1 MRFFLTISMIV
12 FLQTTHVVSSGLDD
26 FSKALDP
33 SLNSKE
39 AKDLYQSA
47 LDSNDLPLD
56 KQVEAL
62 QWIAV
67 FLTDE
72 VFLGEGEH
80 RNHEKAIT
88 LLHRSLALSDGKNE
102 YSHKLLAGI
111 LFNEGD
117 IEGSIKHALR
127 AAPDDYE
134 NNLVLGRAYFA
145 NSDFSDAEEALLNA
159 WGIASEQELPWGVRD
174 QALLI
179 ACMAYK
185 QNFEDH
191 ALANLSDGLAEDYL
205 RKETSDSDNFQN
217 IEYVK
222 ILKGEATGYESLK
235 SFYGKDLARAHFYAG
250 IRFSILG
257 NNKLALSHFKKADD
271 IGW

>member
-1 MRFFLTISMIV
+1 MIV

-88 LLHRSLALSDGKNE
+88 L
-102 YSHKLLAGI
+102 
-111 LFNEGD
+111 
-117 IEGSIKHALR
+117 
-127 AAPDDYE
+127 
-134 NNLVLGRAYFA
+134 
-145 NSDFSDAEEALLNA
+145 
-159 WGIASEQELPWGVRD
+159 
-174 QALLI
+174 
-179 ACMAYK
+179 
-185 QNFEDH
+185 
-191 ALANLSDGLAEDYL
+191 
-205 RKETSDSDNFQN
+205 
-217 IEYVK
+217 
-222 ILKGEATGYESLK
+222 
-235 SFYGKDLARAHFYAG
+235 
-250 IRFSILG
+250 
-257 NNKLALSHFKKADD
+257 
-271 IGW
+271 